1 MHTIG
6 PLMAKLT
13 DLVSCVAD
21 ITGVPEA
28 TVREISRRLRE
39 AGLISTGKVGR
50 YGGADM
56 TPTDAAS
63 LLTGM
68 LVASTSSVA
77 INDLGSVTK
86 SHLNFKSYFPRRRPP
101 LPLGK
106 WSRELSLPL
115 LCCLQKGHRFNDA
128 LSALIT
134 SAANGDIERATKKWR
149 GADALAEFRLAV
161 RFGANPFQAEIE
173 FQSPAFTEMSLLY
186 LRPAEVRVRNIFVPA
201 APRKWSDLF
210 SRQHGYDFDVSATI
224 HEETVAAVGR
234 LLQEEVP

>member
-1 MHTIG
+1 
-6 PLMAKLT
+6 MAKLT
-13 DLVSCVAD
+13 ELVSCVAD
-21 ITGVPEA
+21 TTGVPEA

-39 AGLISTGKVGR
+39 ASLINTGKVGR

-68 LVASTSSVA
+68 LVVSTSSVA

-86 SHLNFKSYFPRRRPP
+86 SHLNFKSYFPRRQPP

-115 LCCLQKGHRFNDA
+115 LCCLQKGHTFNAA

-134 SAANGDIERATKKWR
+134 SAANGDFERATKKWK
-149 GADALAEFRLAV
+149 GPDALADFGLAV
-161 RFGANPFQAEIE
+161 RLFGARPFLQAEIE
-173 FQSPAFTEMSLLY
+173 FQSPAFTELSLLY
-186 LRPAEVRVRNIFVPA
+186 LRPADVRASNIYVPA

-210 SRQHGYDFDVSATI
+210 SRQNGYDFDVSATI

-234 LLQEEVP
+234 LLQKEVP